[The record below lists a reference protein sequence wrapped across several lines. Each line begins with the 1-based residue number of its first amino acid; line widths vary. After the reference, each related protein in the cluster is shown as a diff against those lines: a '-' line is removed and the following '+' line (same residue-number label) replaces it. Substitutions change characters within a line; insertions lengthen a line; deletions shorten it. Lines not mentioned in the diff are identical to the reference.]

1 MPRRKS
7 DNSEDKKDGRLAKR
21 PVSLKDLA
29 AHVGLSPSTLSLV
42 LNDRPAANSIPQA
55 TKDRIFEAARG
66 LNYRPH
72 FLARSLRTRRSHT
85 LGVLVPEISGGYTAA
100 VMSGI
105 EEHLLKEG
113 YFYIIAC
120 HRHKEE
126 LLDEYPKLFLD
137 RCVDG
142 IIAVDTVC
150 RHLMPLPVAAISG
163 HDDIPGLTNIV
174 LNHTMAARLA
184 LKHLVDLGHRQI
196 AIIKGQVFSSDTR
209 VRWDSIRQAAR
220 DFGLT
225 IPQRLVSQLESDSPS
240 PEVGYVAA
248 KKLLARGEPFTALF
262 AFNDISAIGAIA
274 ALREAGRGVPEEVSV
289 VGFDDVD
296 SAAFYNPALTTIRQ
310 PLRKMGKLAAETLLQ
325 RIMNGDDASF
335 PEMVTVEPE
344 LIVRQSTAPARQVVS
359 ISVRARKRLGAGV

>member
-1 MPRRKS
+1 MPSRKRNKS
-7 DNSEDKKDGRLAKR
+7 KDKKGEKLAKR

-72 FLARSLRTRRSHT
+72 FLARSLRTQRTHT
-85 LGVLVPEISGGYTAA
+85 LGVLTPEISGGYTAE

-120 HRHKEE
+120 HRHKPE

-142 IIAVDTVC
+142 IIAVDTPC
-150 RHLMPLPVAAISG
+150 SRLLPLPVAAVSG
-163 HDDIPGLTNIV
+163 HEDVQGLTNIV
-174 LNHTMAARLA
+174 LNHTTAARLA

-196 AIIKGQVFSSDTR
+196 AVIKGQVFSSDTQ
-209 VRWDSIRQAAR
+209 VRWDAIREAAQE
-220 DFGLT
+220 FGLT
-225 IPQRLVSQLESDSPS
+225 IHPALVSQLESDSPS

-248 KKLLARGEPFTALF
+248 KKLIEADQPFTALF
-262 AFNDISAIGAIA
+262 AFNDVSAIGAIS
-274 ALREAGRGVPEEVSV
+274 ALRDSGRSVPEDVSV
-289 VGFDDVD
+289 IGFDDVD
-296 SAAFYNPALTTIRQ
+296 NAAFYNPALTTIRQ
-310 PLRKMGKLAAETLLQ
+310 PLRQMGKLAAEALLA
-325 RIMNGDDASF
+325 RIMNGEDAPF
-335 PEMVTVEPE
+335 PEIVTVEPE
-344 LIVRQSTAPARQVVS
+344 LIVRQSTSRARQVIS
-359 ISVRARKRLGAGV
+359 ISSRARKRLGARY